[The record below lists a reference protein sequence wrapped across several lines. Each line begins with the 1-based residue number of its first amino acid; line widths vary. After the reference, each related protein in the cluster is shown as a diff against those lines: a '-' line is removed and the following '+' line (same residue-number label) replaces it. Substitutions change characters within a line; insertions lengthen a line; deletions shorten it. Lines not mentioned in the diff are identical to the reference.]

1 MESVLTAPGNVSD
14 MPPRSLVALLVLV
27 VALLAAPVAG
37 LGSPFGAAPGTPASG
52 GTASGD
58 PASLPAQQ
66 EPTTAGPPVTA
77 TPNGTVTATP
87 PGRATLPP
95 SEEVWRVQ
103 LRPGGD
109 ARWQIAVTVPVRN
122 AEDAAAFDELAEEF
136 GTTEDPLRVD
146 FFRTA
151 AAGASAE
158 TGREME
164 ISGVSRSAGREN
176 GTGTLAV
183 SFTWSNFARAE
194 GDRLS
199 VGDGFNTT
207 RGTWLPGLSGRQTL
221 LVAPPSGYGVTSAP
235 EVGITGGTARWE
247 GPYDFEGREPW
258 IVYSGDAPTP
268 TGTSTTAP
276 GTNATE
282 TPDGGPVGSLLSV
295 VALAVLAGVSAAV
308 LVAYMHREDG
318 DAGAI
323 VPTTGGNPDDG
334 AAAASAGGSDAGAVD
349 GDGSGVGSGGGSESA
364 STGGRAGDA
373 TAGGAAAGAG
383 AAGGS
388 TADGAEDDG
397 INEEL
402 LSDEERVERLLERN
416 GGRMKQGNIVKETG
430 WSNAKVSQLLSSMA
444 EEERIDKLRIGR
456 ENLIS
461 FPDEDV
467 ADLDSE

>member
-27 VALLAAPVAG
+27 VALLAAP
-37 LGSPFGAAPGTPASG
+37 GAPASG

-66 EPTTAGPPVTA
+66 EPTTAGPPGTA
-77 TPNGTVTATP
+77 TPDGTVTATP

-136 GTTEDPLRVD
+136 GTAEDPLRVD

-151 AAGASAE
+151 AAEASAE
-158 TGREME
+158 TGREMD

-308 LVAYMHREDG
+308 LVAYMHHEDG
-318 DAGAI
+318 GAGAI

-334 AAAASAGGSDAGAVD
+334 AAAASASGSDAGAVD
-349 GDGSGVGSGGGSESA
+349 GDGSGVGSESA

-383 AAGGS
+383 AGGS
-388 TADGAEDDG
+388 TADGTEDDG

-416 GGRMKQGNIVKETG
+416 GGRMKQGSIVKETG

-444 EEERIDKLRIGR
+444 EEGRIDKLRIGR

>member
-1 MESVLTAPGNVSD
+1 MD
-14 MPPRSLVALLVLV
+14 
-27 VALLAAPVAG
+27 
-37 LGSPFGAAPGTPASG
+37 
-52 GTASGD
+52 
-58 PASLPAQQ
+58 
-66 EPTTAGPPVTA
+66 
-77 TPNGTVTATP
+77 
-87 PGRATLPP
+87 
-95 SEEVWRVQ
+95 
-103 LRPGGD
+103 
-109 ARWQIAVTVPVRN
+109 
-122 AEDAAAFDELAEEF
+122 
-136 GTTEDPLRVD
+136 
-146 FFRTA
+146 
-151 AAGASAE
+151 
-158 TGREME
+158 

-295 VALAVLAGVSAAV
+295 VTLAVLAGVSAAV

-334 AAAASAGGSDAGAVD
+334 AAAASAGGSDAG
-349 GDGSGVGSGGGSESA
+349 SA

-444 EEERIDKLRIGR
+444 EEGRIDKLRIGR

>member
-27 VALLAAPVAG
+27 VALLAAP
-37 LGSPFGAAPGTPASG
+37 GAPASG

-66 EPTTAGPPVTA
+66 EPTTAGPPGTA
-77 TPNGTVTATP
+77 TPDGTVTATP

-136 GTTEDPLRVD
+136 GTAEDPLRVD

-158 TGREME
+158 TGREMD

-295 VALAVLAGVSAAV
+295 VALAVLAGASAAV

-334 AAAASAGGSDAGAVD
+334 AAAASASRSDAGAVD
-349 GDGSGVGSGGGSESA
+349 GDGSGVGSESA

-383 AAGGS
+383 AGGS
-388 TADGAEDDG
+388 TADGTEDDG

-416 GGRMKQGNIVKETG
+416 GGRMKQGSIVKETG

-444 EEERIDKLRIGR
+444 EEGRIDKLRIGR

>member
-1 MESVLTAPGNVSD
+1 MESVLTAPGNVPD

-37 LGSPFGAAPGTPASG
+37 LGSPSGPAPGAPASG
-52 GTASGD
+52 GAASGD
-58 PASLPAQQ
+58 SAPLPAQQ
-66 EPTTAGPPVTA
+66 ETTTAGPPGTA

-87 PGRATLPP
+87 PDRATLPP

-103 LRPGGD
+103 LRPSGD
-109 ARWQIAVTVPVRN
+109 ARWQIAVTVPIRN

-136 GTTEDPLRVD
+136 GTAEDPLRVD

-158 TGREME
+158 TGREMD

-221 LVAPPSGYGVTSAP
+221 LVVPPSGYGVTSAP

-247 GPYDFEGREPW
+247 GPYDFDGREPW
-258 IVYSGDAPTP
+258 IVYSGDALTP
-268 TGTSTTAP
+268 TDTPTTTP
-276 GTNATE
+276 GTNVTD
-282 TPDGGPVGSLLSV
+282 TPDGGPVGALLPV

-308 LVAYMHREDG
+308 LVVYMRREDG

-323 VPTTGGNPDDG
+323 LPTIGGNPDDG
-334 AAAASAGGSDAGAVD
+334 AAAASAGGSDAG
-349 GDGSGVGSGGGSESA
+349 SA
-364 STGGRAGDA
+364 STGEPADDV
-373 TAGGAAAGAG
+373 TAGGAAGGAG
-383 AAGGS
+383 AAGS
-388 TADGAEDDG
+388 TADGAGDGDDG
-397 INEEL
+397 IDEEL

-416 GGRMKQGNIVKETG
+416 GGRMKQANIVKETG

-444 EEERIDKLRIGR
+444 DEGRIDKLRIGR

-467 ADLDSE
+467 TDLDSE

>member
-1 MESVLTAPGNVSD
+1 
-14 MPPRSLVALLVLV
+14 
-27 VALLAAPVAG
+27 
-37 LGSPFGAAPGTPASG
+37 
-52 GTASGD
+52 
-58 PASLPAQQ
+58 
-66 EPTTAGPPVTA
+66 
-77 TPNGTVTATP
+77 
-87 PGRATLPP
+87 
-95 SEEVWRVQ
+95 
-103 LRPGGD
+103 
-109 ARWQIAVTVPVRN
+109 
-122 AEDAAAFDELAEEF
+122 
-136 GTTEDPLRVD
+136 
-146 FFRTA
+146 
-151 AAGASAE
+151 

-183 SFTWSNFARAE
+183 SFTWSNFVRAE

-207 RGTWLPGLSGRQTL
+207 RGTWLPRLSERQTL
-221 LVAPPSGYGVTSAP
+221 LVVPPSGYGVTSAP

-318 DAGAI
+318 DAGAT

-334 AAAASAGGSDAGAVD
+334 AAAASAGGSDAG
-349 GDGSGVGSGGGSESA
+349 SA

-388 TADGAEDDG
+388 TADGTEDDG

-444 EEERIDKLRIGR
+444 EEGRVDKLRIGR